1 MKHQSE
7 MVLSVLVLLLAT
19 AAAATGLAAPG
30 VYRDAATVLPQALGQ
45 DAVTLFVVVP
55 LLAIATVATR
65 RGSLRG
71 RLLWLGALGYMTYA
85 YGTYALWA
93 HWNPL
98 FLVYVAL
105 FGLSLYAVA
114 LGLVRTDP
122 VELRAAFVTRPPARP
137 IAWFLGLTAVLV
149 SALWLTEEVMALVR
163 GVVPPT
169 IVQMESDTNVVHVF
183 DLGVVMPAF
192 AITAVLLWRD
202 RPWGYVL
209 AGVLLVKAATIGLA
223 VLAMTW
229 FMGRAGFA
237 VSVPMAVFFFAL
249 TASAVAY
256 GWRLLGA
263 LPSRT
268 ALPRMAHHA
277 AL

>member
-1 MKHQSE
+1 
-7 MVLSVLVLLLAT
+7 MVLSVLVLVLAT
-19 AAAATGLAAPG
+19 AAAVTGLAAPG
-30 VYRDAATVLPQALGQ
+30 VYRDAATVIPQALGQ

-55 LLAIATVATR
+55 LLAVATAATW

-149 SALWLTEEVMALVR
+149 SSLWLTEEVMALVQ

-169 IVQMESDTNVVHVF
+169 IVQMESDTNVIHVF
-183 DLGVVMPAF
+183 DLAVVMPAF

-223 VLAMTW
+223 VLAMMW

-256 GWRLLGA
+256 GWRLLAG

-268 ALPRMAHHA
+268 ALLRIGHHEP